1 MVPCTLSTA
10 PCTPFLT
17 ALEKMLRYPT
27 WIGFIHCRIHS
38 LIHSIPQKGSPR
50 SCLSSLGMICQ
61 ISKMISIIRVSRLF
75 TLFQPCPIK
84 KRLSFAEE
92 ITMDH
97 FCVQWTIQ
105 TLKPQ
110 PQPQYQ
116 YPDQH
121 LKHQGGYTR
130 SLTREFDMIY
140 RNKCY
145 YDARF
150 CFSLTT
156 PTFSPRF
163 YSIIRHRSRLP

>member
-84 KRLSFAEE
+84 KRLSFAFECGNHYGSFLCPVDDTDSE
-92 ITMDH
+92 TAATASIS
-97 FCVQWTIQ
+97 VS
-105 TLKPQ
+105 
-110 PQPQYQ
+110 
-116 YPDQH
+116 
-121 LKHQGGYTR
+121 R
-130 SLTREFDMIY
+130 SASKASGRIY
-140 RNKCY
+140 KKFNEG
-145 YDARF
+145 
-150 CFSLTT
+150 
-156 PTFSPRF
+156 
-163 YSIIRHRSRLP
+163 I